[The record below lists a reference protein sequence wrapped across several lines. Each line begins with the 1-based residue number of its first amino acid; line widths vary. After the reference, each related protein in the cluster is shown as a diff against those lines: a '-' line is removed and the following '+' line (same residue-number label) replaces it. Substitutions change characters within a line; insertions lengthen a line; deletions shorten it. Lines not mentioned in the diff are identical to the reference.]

1 MMILLMQKL
10 WNLVGMILG
19 RMILAESKILMQVI
33 QRVLVQLLGSEAV
46 PPKLLAI
53 GNWLVIFQSS
63 TFVFDFLILC
73 FAFSSPVA
81 KMPRTSASG
90 DDTVVGQFVAS
101 TIVDPSNGTRVTLT
115 ASSSDVTKTVDAG
128 KRAVIVKPTRKF
140 GINDLALKRAP
151 T

>member
-1 MMILLMQKL
+1 M
-10 WNLVGMILG
+10 LV
-19 RMILAESKILMQVI
+19 R
-33 QRVLVQLLGSEAV
+33 LLGSEAV

-81 KMPRTSASG
+81 KMPQTSASG

>member
-1 MMILLMQKL
+1 
-10 WNLVGMILG
+10 
-19 RMILAESKILMQVI
+19 
-33 QRVLVQLLGSEAV
+33 
-46 PPKLLAI
+46 
-53 GNWLVIFQSS
+53 
-63 TFVFDFLILC
+63 
-73 FAFSSPVA
+73 
-81 KMPRTSASG
+81 MPQTSASG

-128 KRAVIVKPTRKF
+128 KRAVIVKPTHKF